1 MGTGDEVGTQSR
13 AAAPMVEARGLVKR
27 FGSVLALD
35 GLNVAIR
42 RGETYGLLGPNG
54 SGKTTFIRMIAGLVR
69 PTSGELVVMGH
80 RVPAEASKVLP
91 HLGYMTQ
98 QQALYNDLSVWENV
112 DFFARIFGLNE
123 KEARQARVREVLELV
138 ELLDRKGSTVGTL
151 SGGMKQRL
159 SLACTLVHNPEL
171 VLLDEP
177 TVGVDPQLRQTFWG
191 YFRLLNDRGVTIV
204 VSSHVMDEAD
214 RCDRLG
220 LIRYGVLL
228 AEGTPQELKTLGGS
242 DDLEDAFLALSKGK
256 KVANLA
262 QVDSVEQ
269 VEEVVR

>member
-1 MGTGDEVGTQSR
+1 MATPDRPGAGSTVTD
-13 AAAPMVEARGLVKR
+13 APMIEARNLVKK
-27 FGSVLALD
+27 FGDVLALD
-35 GLNVAIR
+35 GLSLAIR

-69 PTSGELVVMGH
+69 PTSGDLTVMGR
-80 RVPAEASKVLP
+80 RVPAEVDKVLP

-98 QQALYNDLSVWENV
+98 QQALYSDLSVWENV
-112 DFFARIFGLNE
+112 TFFARIFGLND
-123 KEARQARVREVLELV
+123 KAARDKRVTEVLELV
-138 ELLDRKGSTVGTL
+138 ELLPRKSSHVATL

-159 SLACTLVHNPEL
+159 SLACALVHNPEI

-191 YFRLLNDRGVTIV
+191 YFRLLNERGVTIV

-228 AEGTPQELKTLGGS
+228 AEGTPSELKALGGS
-242 DDLEDAFLALSKGK
+242 PDLEDAFLTLSNSH
-256 KVANLA
+256 KVAEA
-262 QVDSVEQ
+262 T
-269 VEEVVR
+269 R

>member
-1 MGTGDEVGTQSR
+1 
-13 AAAPMVEARGLVKR
+13 MVEARRLVKK
-27 FGSVLALD
+27 FGDVLALD
-35 GLNVAIR
+35 GFSVAIR

-112 DFFARIFGLNE
+112 EFFARIFGLKE
-123 KEARQARVREVLELV
+123 KEARHGRVREVLELV
-138 ELLDRKGSTVGTL
+138 ELLERKGSTVGTL

-191 YFRLLNDRGVTIV
+191 YFRMLNERGVTIV

-228 AEGTPQELKTLGGS
+228 AEGTPGELKALGGS
-242 DDLEDAFLALSKGK
+242 DNLEDAFLALSSRDKAAVRGQ
-256 KVANLA
+256 A
-262 QVDSVEQ
+262 
-269 VEEVVR
+269 EEAVR